1 MRPELLLVKERDKKI
16 MSLKGIEA
24 LLSWDQETIL
34 PEKANDYRSQQMGLM
49 SSIIQEEATKDD
61 FRRAVESLDGDES
74 LALEDRALVHY
85 WKRFFQSNA
94 NLPISF
100 VKKEGEAL
108 GRSHQAWL
116 KARCDNDFS
125 YFAPYLENLV
135 ALSKEKA
142 KIIAPDKSCYDAL
155 LDLYEE
161 DLDKKLLDPLFDD
174 LIESTH
180 SLMDKIEDKE
190 IDDSMLYQ
198 SYDERALHS
207 FSLELNKRMGF
218 DNSRGYVALSAHPFT
233 TMIGPDDIRLTTRYT
248 DPSIFDPISSIVHET
263 GHALYDLNANLNE
276 KIAHSSI
283 GQGVSM
289 GIHESQ
295 SRFWENMMG
304 RSLAYW
310 TYMYPILQDYIPSL
324 KSVKLD
330 DFYKAINKVKPS
342 AIRVNADEVTYN
354 LHIILRY
361 KMEKLLFE
369 GNVEIRELPELWN
382 KLSKELIRYDVK
394 DDREGILQDVHWAGG
409 LFGYF
414 PTYSLGNLYGAAFR
428 SKLIS
433 DLGGPDKLDR
443 ILESGNWSEITCWQ
457 NENIWKH
464 GGIYSPSKLIER
476 VTGKSLDANAFKV
489 YLIEK
494 YSRIYDL

>member
-1 MRPELLLVKERDKKI
+1 MNSKLALLKERDRKI

-34 PEKANDYRSQQMGLM
+34 PEKANDYRSEQMGLL

-61 FRRAVESLDGDES
+61 FREAVESLDEES
-74 LALEDRALVHY
+74 LEVENRALLRY
-85 WKRFFQSNA
+85 WRRFFKTEA

-100 VKKEGEAL
+100 VKEEGEAL
-108 GRSHQAWL
+108 GKAHQAWV
-116 KARCDNDFS
+116 KARRDDDFS
-125 YFAPYLENLV
+125 SFAPYLEELIK
-135 ALSKEKA
+135 LSKQKA
-142 KIIAPDKSCYDAL
+142 KYISPEKDTYDAL
-155 LDLYEE
+155 LDIYEE
-161 DLDKKLLDPLFDD
+161 GINKQTLDPLFKD
-174 LIESTH
+174 LLSCTH
-180 SLMDKIEDKE
+180 SLMDKINKDE
-190 IDDSMLYQ
+190 INDEILYKK
-198 SYDERALHS
+198 YDERSLHS
-207 FSLELNKRMGF
+207 FSLALNQKMGF

-233 TMIGPDDIRLTTRYT
+233 TSLGPNDVRVTTRYT

-263 GHALYDLNANLNE
+263 GHALYDSHANLNE
-276 KIAHSSI
+276 KIADTSI

-304 RSLAYW
+304 RSLPFW
-310 TYMYPILQDYIPSL
+310 KCMYPKLQEYIPAFNNVNL
-324 KSVKLD
+324 E
-330 DFYKAINKVKPS
+330 DFYKAINKVKSS

-361 KMEKLLFE
+361 EMEKLLFE
-369 GNVEIRELPELWN
+369 GDVNVNELPSIWN
-382 KLSKELIRYDVK
+382 KLSKQIIRYEVK

-414 PTYSLGNLYGAAFR
+414 PTYSLGNLYSAAFR
-428 SKLIS
+428 SKMIS
-433 DLGGPDKLDR
+433 DFGSIEKLDS
-443 ILESGNWSEITCWQ
+443 ILESGEWSKITDWQ
-457 NENIWKH
+457 NENIWKY
-464 GGIYSPSKLIER
+464 GGIYTPSELVKR
-476 VTGKSLDANAFKV
+476 VTGKSLDVDAFKV

>member
-1 MRPELLLVKERDKKI
+1 
-16 MSLKGIEA
+16 
-24 LLSWDQETIL
+24 
-34 PEKANDYRSQQMGLM
+34 
-49 SSIIQEEATKDD
+49 
-61 FRRAVESLDGDES
+61 
-74 LALEDRALVHY
+74 
-85 WKRFFQSNA
+85 
-94 NLPISF
+94 
-100 VKKEGEAL
+100 
-108 GRSHQAWL
+108 
-116 KARCDNDFS
+116 
-125 YFAPYLENLV
+125 
-135 ALSKEKA
+135 
-142 KIIAPDKSCYDAL
+142 
-155 LDLYEE
+155 
-161 DLDKKLLDPLFDD
+161 
-174 LIESTH
+174 
-180 SLMDKIEDKE
+180 
-190 IDDSMLYQ
+190 MLYQ

-207 FSLELNKRMGF
+207 FSLELNQRMGF

-233 TMIGPDDIRLTTRYT
+233 TMIGPDDIRVTTRYT

-304 RSLAYW
+304 RSLSYW
-310 TYMYPILQDYIPSL
+310 KHMYPILQDYIPSL

>member
-1 MRPELLLVKERDKKI
+1 MNSKLELLKQQDRKI
-16 MSLKGIEA
+16 MQLKGIEA

-49 SSIIQEEATKDD
+49 SSIIQEEATKDE
-61 FRRAVESLDGDES
+61 FREAVESLECEEDLS
-74 LALEDRALVHY
+74 IEDRALVRY
-85 WKRFFQSNA
+85 WKRFFKTEA

-100 VKKEGEAL
+100 VKNEGEVL
-108 GRSHQAWL
+108 GRAHQAWV
-116 KARCDNDFS
+116 KARRDDDFS
-125 YFAPYLENLV
+125 YFAPYLEELINI
-135 ALSKEKA
+135 SKQKA
-142 KIIAPDKSCYDAL
+142 KLISPEKDTYDTL

-161 DLDKKLLDPLFDD
+161 DLNKKTLDPLFED
-174 LIESTH
+174 LLTTTH
-180 SLMDKIEDKE
+180 SLMDKIGDQE
-190 IDDSMLYQ
+190 ICDDILYKK
-198 SYDERALHS
+198 YEERDLHS
-207 FSLELNKRMGF
+207 FSLALNQRMGF

-233 TMIGPDDIRLTTRYT
+233 TSLGPDDVRLTTRYT

-263 GHALYDLNANLNE
+263 GHALYDSHANLNE
-276 KIAHSSI
+276 KIAGTSI

-304 RSLAYW
+304 RSLPYW
-310 TYMYPILQDYIPSL
+310 KCMYPLFQEYIPSFKNVPL
-324 KSVKLD
+324 E
-330 DFYKAINKVKPS
+330 DFYRAINKVKPS

-361 KMEKLLFE
+361 KMEKLLFD
-369 GNVEIRELPELWN
+369 GDVKVSELPSIWN
-382 KLSKELIRYDVK
+382 KLSKQIIRYEVK

-414 PTYSLGNLYGAAFR
+414 ATYSLGNLYSAAFR
-428 SKLIS
+428 SKMIS
-433 DLGGPDKLDR
+433 DFGGVDKLDI
-443 ILESGNWSEITCWQ
+443 ILESGNWSKITDWQ
-457 NENIWKH
+457 NENIWKY
-464 GGIYSPSKLIER
+464 GGIYSPSELVKR
-476 VTGKSLDANAFKV
+476 VTGKSLDADAFKV